1 MNYQITGNNNPS
13 GFDNTLFGGVG
24 VAGGKEGAN
33 GAGGGASSIL
43 SGNSVGD
50 LLACKLVKGG
60 KEPVLDLNGIQI
72 KTKATKELDSAKPGD
87 TIYLKIQEA
96 AGKKVSLKIVGTKP
110 QEQAPA
116 LDAATSAQVMQS
128 TEQFSDMIKENLDGA
143 LDEKQAK
150 ENQKEILRSLSSEE
164 IGKLRMMQIDVTNAT
179 LSDLM
184 GMVINIRTSEHQ
196 DEVNER
202 IGDVVKETIGKLR
215 ESVMAGKDGYTTP
228 AADMTEA
235 VPEGT
240 VPADTETV
248 AQPET
253 TPYPGGARLNSEGYI
268 VSAAESKATGSTT
281 SDYAGMV
288 SGKNAAG
295 EGGAQGVTALKNET
309 IKNGDRPI
317 ITEEQ
322 MVYMVKNHMDLT
334 IENLDIA
341 KNSVNEGSPL
351 KEVPI
356 HNQVWNDIYPQVTG
370 IIEAAGMS
378 VTEQSLSGAK
388 FMLSHELPITVD
400 SLRTYMSVNYVNQRG
415 IQVSQVEANVEEQIA
430 MGNTPEQARVHG
442 RTLHDKATQLVEKV
456 QGITPRAVDKAVAQG
471 KPLSISYLYN
481 SSMRSADIAR
491 MRTPVNTGVEG
502 ASLSLS
508 GAGQENVA
516 ESGIPLS
523 TNPSAVS
530 ARRQLEE
537 IRLSMTVEAAIR
549 LVRLDMNIDAKP
561 LSQVV
566 DALREQENRFY
577 ENVVSS
583 HDLHDIPDDVDLLKE
598 SLKQT
603 EGLKLLPEYTIGEMV
618 KRPSITVGALYET
631 GVRIKSSLAG
641 AAYETMMTKPRSD
654 MGDSITTA
662 FQNVDDILSDI
673 GMDRN
678 EENQRAIRILAYN
691 QMELNRGNIA
701 SVKSADAKVQQMF
714 ETLTPQVVLNLIR
727 EGKNPLNMTMDGL
740 NEEIMQQREIR
751 GITDEQRFSEF
762 LYQMDRQNAIT
773 EEERKSFIGI
783 YRLLD
788 KVQKSH
794 GKDIGAVVRNGQE
807 VTLNNLFAADKSRK
821 VQGMD
826 FSVDDNFGER
836 VSVETQGESILSQVQ
851 TAYNQTLAGSILR
864 HIRPETLKSLEGM
877 DYRNMSFEEL
887 NALMKAGDNG
897 VGQSELTEQLSQD
910 LQEALSYEDSVATML
925 EAHDMPHTVT
935 NLIAAHQVMYGE
947 DSIYGMVRK
956 IKNNL
961 PKESQDKI
969 TRQEASIL
977 ENLESKDDVVY
988 GLENIRSALSEAIH
1002 EKEVDGTITAMDIQA
1017 LKHLNAGMPIAM
1029 RAVAEDVFRIPL
1041 VVDDEVS
1048 IMKVSILRDG
1058 SNAGEITATMSTA
1071 KYGELE
1077 AFMRVS
1083 GDQIEGYVVTEEESG
1098 QRKLEENELTLRSV
1112 FAKAGMGIKDVRLDG
1127 TKPMQYTDAANR
1139 EEIATSK
1146 LYKVAKQLLTAIKL
1160 TGITADN

>member
-1 MNYQITGNNNPS
+1 MNYQITGNNNQS

-24 VAGGKEGAN
+24 TAGGKEGAN
-33 GAGGGASSIL
+33 GKGSSMSSIL

-72 KTKATKELDSAKPGD
+72 KTKAAKELDSAKPGD

-96 AGKKVSLKIVGTKP
+96 AGKQVSLKIVGTKP
-110 QEQAPA
+110 QEQASM
-116 LDAATSAQVMQS
+116 LDATTSAQVMQS

-143 LDEKQAK
+143 LDEEQAK

-202 IGDVVKETIGKLR
+202 IRDVVKETIGKLR
-215 ESVMAGKDGYTTP
+215 ENVMAGKDGYAAP
-228 AADMTEA
+228 AADMTKPMA
-235 VPEGT
+235 EGT
-240 VPADTETV
+240 TAEGAESTV
-248 AQPET
+248 QPES

-268 VSAAESKATGSTT
+268 VSAAE
-281 SDYAGMV
+281 
-288 SGKNAAG
+288 GKLA
-295 EGGAQGVTALKNET
+295 GVTNTGNEGIPSAQSGAKEGAAQAVEALQKEF
-309 IKNGDRPI
+309 IKNGDNPV

-322 MVYMVKNHMDLT
+322 MIYMVKNHMDLT

-341 KNSVNEGSPL
+341 KNSVNEGSPFQEL
-351 KEVPI
+351 PI

-378 VTEQSLSGAK
+378 VTEQSISGAK

-415 IQVSQVEANVEEQIA
+415 IQVSQVKANMEEQIA
-430 MGNTPEQARVHG
+430 MGNPPEQARIHG
-442 RTLHDKATQLVEKV
+442 RTLRDKANQLVEKL

-481 SSMRSADIAR
+481 SSVRSADIAR
-491 MRTPVNTGVEG
+491 MRTRVNTGVEG

-508 GAGQENVA
+508 GAGQEHITEA
-516 ESGIPLS
+516 GMPLS

-537 IRLSMTVEAAIR
+537 IRLSMTMEAATR
-549 LVRLDMNIDAKP
+549 LVKLDINIDAKP
-561 LSQVV
+561 LSQIV
-566 DALREQENRFY
+566 DALREQENQFY
-577 ENVVSS
+577 ENVVSA
-583 HDLHDIPDDVDLLKE
+583 HDLHDIPDDMDLLKE
-598 SLKQT
+598 SIKQT
-603 EGLKLLPEYTIGEMV
+603 ESLKMLPEYTIGEMV
-618 KRPSITVGALYET
+618 KRPAITVGALYET
-631 GVRIKSSLAG
+631 GVRIKASLAG
-641 AAYETMMTKPRSD
+641 TAYETMMTKPRRD
-654 MGDSITTA
+654 MGDSITDA
-662 FQNVDDILSDI
+662 FQNVDDILSDM

-691 QMELNRGNIA
+691 QMELSRGNIA

-714 ETLTPQVVLNLIR
+714 ETLTPQIVLNLIR

-751 GITDEQRFSEF
+751 GVTDEQRFSEF

-826 FSVDDNFGER
+826 VSVDDKFGER
-836 VSVETQGESILSQVQ
+836 VSVETQSESILSQVE

-864 HIRPETLKSLEGM
+864 HIRPESLKSLEGM
-877 DYRNMSFEEL
+877 DYRNMRFEEL
-887 NALMKAGDNG
+887 NALMKAADNG
-897 VGQSELTEQLSQD
+897 EGQSELAEQLSQD

-947 DSIYGMVRK
+947 DSIYGMVHR

-961 PKESQDKI
+961 PKESREKI

-988 GLENIRSALSEAIH
+988 GLENIRSALSEAVH
-1002 EKEVDGTITAMDIQA
+1002 DKEMDGTITAMDIQA

-1041 VVDDEVS
+1041 VVDDDVS

-1058 SNAGEITATMSTA
+1058 SNAGEITATIDTA
-1071 KYGELE
+1071 KYGTLE
-1077 AFMRVS
+1077 AFMRVT
-1083 GDQIEGYVVTEEESG
+1083 GDQIEGYIVTEEESG
-1098 QRKLEENELTLRSV
+1098 QRKLEKNELTLRSV

-1127 TKPMQYTDAANR
+1127 TKPMQYTEATNR
-1139 EEIATSK
+1139 EEVATSK